1 MKGDFTRS
9 TFRPE
14 KHYHDVL
21 MQQGRVQLDADWN
34 EELAIGA
41 YLDEV
46 SRLDVIGACGAPKH
60 HGGFR
65 VDIAPGGTDLTI
77 SPGRIYVGG
86 LLCESESTPVAAN
99 ALTATTAVLGQLSV
113 DGVELAAP
121 QWVDVFDAAP
131 GATTSQVV
139 RIVGVAIGTRTVT
152 FDPLAAATLSALTA
166 AGAKPAVRRVASYGT
181 QPLLPAPDLITP
193 GGPGKPGTLT
203 LKDGTYLAYVDAW
216 LLHVIGLD
224 DPDILE
230 PALGGPDTAT
240 RAQTVA
246 QVRLHFLD
254 ATRITDCTAAP
265 GLPTAFIG
273 STQPGDRPPT
283 TGRLSARA
291 QPPSAPTDI
300 CIIPPD
306 AGYQGV
312 ENQLYRVEVHDPGDL
327 KTATFKWSRE
337 NGSIAVAWTG
347 ATGQV
352 LTVDSTGRDTVLG
365 FASGQ
370 LVELIDGTRELQ
382 GKPGTLR
389 TLTAPPGETTLTVS
403 GAAVTFTD
411 YPLHP
416 KVRRWDCAQLTTVDT
431 PAGNDGFLPLENGV
445 EVRFEEGH
453 YNTGDYWLIPGR
465 AGAVHDVAW
474 PRDDGGNPLP
484 RPPEGIVHH
493 YCPLALV
500 HVKGTTLDTTDCRHL
515 FPSLTTMCA
524 EDVCFDNANCQLA
537 GATTVQE
544 ALDALC
550 EESTLR
556 RHKKHLH
563 GWGIVC
569 GLEVDCGPDPEGP
582 RHHVTVRT
590 GYAIDCEGNDVMVGK
605 DLPVDVL
612 DLVARATQNGG
623 LLREGSGEV
632 CLVLDEQQGAHITFG
647 VEKFDPSSEKSPALL
662 ADTLLWDIYN
672 DCLKNLYEFLRS
684 ELGAGS
690 TQSGLERPTLNILE
704 SFFAQVLNAGSGQ
717 FLYISKKEA
726 DIAQSFYDK
735 LKAMLESETFCAMFD
750 NAHPFPPYP
759 AALPPI
765 DTIFGVGHHDRIRL
779 RPGKIAEAYT
789 VGGGINP
796 VQPSGYIN
804 RYDLTKGILVEQWD
818 PITGA
823 VVNKAQEGQ
832 KAGAVVRDVAFSAD
846 GGTIYM
852 IAQAPNA
859 DNTLFRAG
867 VIHDQGGVTWGNLET
882 ICGVQLVTLATTKA
896 DLKTVYALGLSKGLY
911 AINPDAV
918 DPNLAPR
925 TPFTARGHL
934 VITDDGMAYATSANG
949 PAASLPAPNY
959 DTFVHFPARMPS
971 DAPGVQFGL
980 VGGDDI
986 AATGTAGAG
995 TVYVVVGTGGAR
1007 ELRAYDAASIAAGK
1021 ATFVPQPLP
1030 DAGAIHLAPF
1040 APNNVLLVSLEDE
1053 SAIELVDMGTHQL
1066 VNQPP
1071 LPTQI
1076 APLSLAVNEAGT
1088 FAYALNYWSNSIT
1101 VLPADVLSS
1110 KFSFPYAA
1118 LLEYRREAIMAF
1130 RDLLAGFLQYLKDCI
1145 CDHLLV
1151 KCPTC
1156 DEDDKLYLAC
1166 ISIRNGAVY
1175 KVCNFSKR
1183 RYVKS
1188 FPTIGYWASILPV
1201 IPLLH
1206 QRLEEFCC
1214 MILPEFFSK
1223 YQAPT
1228 IDAAGG
1234 RPPSRIRYSIARTR
1248 VQEAQLANLPAK
1260 LRDARG
1266 KAGAVAKL
1274 VTGSLFSSLLK
1285 QPPHPTATFGGVVG
1299 QPTASVEQ
1307 AFQQQGITTT
1317 VVSGSPAGLPD
1328 VATSIGGFLRTPH
1341 AGDVV
1346 TLHEQGGK
1354 VTFFSVGSP
1363 TAPVGAD
1370 VVAQI
1375 KTLTDTVNAKDAQLA
1390 DLNSQVQALQA
1401 SHAQIAQLQDQVRA
1415 LQNPPPGPPG
1425 PGKPD
1430 PGDPKN
1436 PGPGPGTPG
1445 GPAAGGG
1452 PGAGPAA
1459 PGGGE
1464 ASSPPPTPQASS
1476 SGAALMA
1483 SASERLTPA
1492 PSPIPVI
1499 GARETPGPVTNAGS
1513 PASGLAG
1520 PEAATPRGGLLSRL
1534 RRWS

>member
-41 YLDEV
+41 HLDEIT
-46 SRLDVIGACGAPKH
+46 RLDVIGDCGTPKR
-60 HGGFR
+60 GAGFGIG
-65 VDIAPGGTDLTI
+65 VAPGGTDLTI
-77 SPGRIYVGG
+77 SWGRMYVGG
-86 LLCESESTPVAAN
+86 LLCELESTPVTASN
-99 ALTATTAVLGQLSV
+99 LTATSAMLEELSV
-113 DGVELAAP
+113 DGRELSPP
-121 QWVDVFDAAP
+121 QWIEVFDTAAATAPELVRVVAVDGP
-131 GATTSQVV
+131 G
-139 RIVGVAIGTRTVT
+139 RKIT
-152 FDPLAAATLSALTA
+152 FDPALANPSAFTA
-166 AGAKPAVRRVASYGT
+166 AGAHPAVRRLVTYTT
-181 QPLLPAPDLITP
+181 QPDLPGPDFVTP
-193 GGPGKPGTLT
+193 GGGGKPGTLT
-203 LKDGTYLAYVDAW
+203 LKDGTYLAYADAW
-216 LLHVIGLD
+216 LRHITALD

-230 PALGGPDTAT
+230 PALGGPDSTT
-240 RAQTVA
+240 RAQTVI
-246 QVRLHFLD
+246 QVRLHSLD
-254 ATRITDCTAAP
+254 GTGVTDCSKVPALP
-265 GLPTAFIG
+265 GAFVG
-273 STQPGDRPPT
+273 STQPGDRAPS

-291 QPPSAPTDI
+291 QPPSAPTAI
-300 CIIPPD
+300 CIIPAD

-327 KTATFKWSRE
+327 TTATFKWSRE
-337 NGSIAVAWTG
+337 NGSVVVAWTG
-347 ATGQV
+347 ATGQD
-352 LTVDSTGRDTVLG
+352 LTVASTGRDAVLG

-370 LVELIDGTRELQ
+370 LVELTDGTRDLQ
-382 GKPGTLR
+382 GQPGTLA
-389 TLTAPPGETTLTVS
+389 TLTAPPGETTFTIS
-403 GAAVTFTD
+403 GPPVTFAS

-416 KVRRWDCAQLTTVDT
+416 KVRRWDCQQVTTITT
-431 PAGNDGFLPLENGV
+431 PAGNEGFLPLENGV
-445 EVRFEEGH
+445 EVRFENGH
-453 YNTGDYWLIPGR
+453 YNTGDYWLIPAR
-465 AGAVHDVAW
+465 AEAVHDVLWA
-474 PRDDGGNPLP
+474 RDEALRPLP
-484 RPPEGIVHH
+484 QPPEGIIHH

-500 HVKGTTLDTTDCRHL
+500 MVKGTTLTATDCRHH

-524 EDVCFDNANCQLA
+524 EDVCFDNGNCQLA

-550 EESTLR
+550 EEGTLR

-569 GLEVDCGPDPEGP
+569 GLEVDCGPDPQGL

-590 GYAIDCEGNDVMVGK
+590 GYAIDCEGNDVMVGN

-612 DLVARATQNGG
+612 DLVAKASQNGG

-632 CLVLDEQQGAHITFG
+632 CLVLNEQQGANITFG
-647 VEKFDPSSEKSPALL
+647 VEKFDPASEKSPALL

-672 DCLKNLYEFLRS
+672 DCLKNLHDFLRN

-704 SFFAQVLNAGSGQ
+704 SFFAQVLNSGSGQ

-726 DIAQSFYDK
+726 DIAQAFHDK
-735 LKAMLESETFCAMFD
+735 LKVMLQSETFCAMFD
-750 NAHPFPPYP
+750 NAHPFPAYP
-759 AALPPI
+759 ALPAM
-765 DTIFGVGHHDRIRL
+765 DTIFGVGHHDRLRL
-779 RPGKIAEAYT
+779 RPGKVAEAYT

-796 VQPSGYIN
+796 VEPSGYIN
-804 RYDLTKGILVEQWD
+804 RYDLTRGILVEQWD

-823 VVNKAQEGQ
+823 VVNEGLTGQ

-867 VIHDQGGVTWGNLET
+867 VIHDQGGVTWGKLET

-896 DLKTVYALGLSKGLY
+896 DAKNVYAAGLNEGVY
-911 AINPDAV
+911 QINPDAV
-918 DPNLAPR
+918 DPNLNPI

-934 VITDDGMAYATSANG
+934 VITDDGTAYATSANG
-949 PAASLPAPNY
+949 PAFNMSAPNY
-959 DTFVHFPARMPS
+959 DTFVHFPAAKHS
-971 DAPGVQFGL
+971 DASGVQLNL
-980 VGGDDI
+980 VGSDDL
-986 AATGTAGAG
+986 AASVTAGTG
-995 TVYVVVGTGGAR
+995 TVYVVVGTGAAR
-1007 ELRAYDAASIAAGK
+1007 QLRAYDAASVAAGEP
-1021 ATFVPQPLP
+1021 TSVSLPLA
-1030 DAGAIHLAPF
+1030 DAGGIRLAPF

-1053 SAIELVDMGTHQL
+1053 SAIELVDMGTHQF
-1066 VNQPP
+1066 VNEPP

-1076 APLSLAVNEAGT
+1076 GPVSLAVNEGGT

-1101 VLPADVLSS
+1101 VLPVDVLSS
-1110 KFSFPYAA
+1110 KFSFPYPA
-1118 LLEYRREAIMAF
+1118 LLEYRREAITAF

-1151 KCPTC
+1151 KCPKC
-1156 DEDDKLYLAC
+1156 DEDDRLYLAC
-1166 ISIRNGAVY
+1166 ISIRNSAVY

-1201 IPLLH
+1201 IPFLH

-1234 RPPSRIRYSIARTR
+1234 RPPSRIKYSIARTR

-1266 KAGAVAKL
+1266 RAGAVAKL
-1274 VTGSLFSSLLK
+1274 VTGSLLSSLLK

-1299 QPTASVEQ
+1299 QPTASVQQ
-1307 AFQQQGITTT
+1307 AFHEQGITTT
-1317 VVSGSPAGLPD
+1317 VVSGPPAGLPD
-1328 VATSIGGFLRTPH
+1328 VATSIGGFLRTPQ
-1341 AGDVV
+1341 AGDIV
-1346 TLHEQGGK
+1346 TLHEQDGK

-1363 TAPVGAD
+1363 VAPIPAELTS
-1370 VVAQI
+1370 QI
-1375 KTLTDTVNAKDAQLA
+1375 KALSDIVNAKDAQLK
-1390 DLNSQVQALQA
+1390 DLNTQVQALHA
-1401 SHAQIAQLQDQVRA
+1401 NHAQIAQLQEQVRA
-1415 LQNPPPGPPG
+1415 LQNPNPPPGPGGPSKPGPSGPPG
-1425 PGKPD
+1425 PGS
-1430 PGDPKN
+1430 
-1436 PGPGPGTPG
+1436 GPS
-1445 GPAAGGG
+1445 
-1452 PGAGPAA
+1452 A
-1459 PGGGE
+1459 PGGGAGGE
-1464 ASSPPPTPQASS
+1464 SGPAGSPPAPAGPSGGALPPAPQPPAP
-1476 SGAALMA
+1476 GAGA
-1483 SASERLTPA
+1483 SASTAGSSAPA
-1492 PSPIPVI
+1492 ITTAPMVSPPL
-1499 GARETPGPVTNAGS
+1499 APVTNVAGAD
-1513 PASGLAG
+1513 PGR
-1520 PEAATPRGGLLSRL
+1520 ATPAQAAPHVGLLSWL
-1534 RRWS
+1534 RRSKP